1 MSSMFL
7 LFLGTTL
14 AQSPPKLPTNGW
26 ITAHFDGATLHPQG
40 ELGVAIPFS
49 RVTAIAV
56 EGFAGSLDAGLSLG
70 PTFEIGSL
78 YLSPMVG
85 FQSSYTGD
93 KGFGGQLLLAWEA
106 PPLPLYLESRARAFY
121 LLDEGGLLLSDRTLA
136 LVPLPWFA
144 VGLEH
149 DGEIR
154 PVGGHNRWGPR
165 FNFGIGKHLVLG
177 AYGGFEADP
186 EARTAAKARMLQTSI
201 ALGPAWLSAQA
212 TATVRW

>member
-1 MSSMFL
+1 MSALFL
-7 LFLGTTL
+7 LFFNAAL
-14 AQSPPKLPTNGW
+14 AQSPPKLPANGW
-26 ITAHFDGATLHPQG
+26 VTAHLDGATLGPQG

-49 RVTAIAV
+49 RVTALAV
-56 EGFAGSLDAGLSLG
+56 EGWASSLDAGLSLG

-78 YLSPMVG
+78 YLAPMAS

-93 KGFGGQLLLAWEA
+93 KGFGGQLLVAWEA
-106 PPLPLYLESRARAFY
+106 PPLPLYLESRARTLY
-121 LLDEGGLLLSDRTLA
+121 LLDEGGLLLSDRSLGLIT
-136 LVPLPWFA
+136 LPWFA

-165 FNFGIGKHLVLG
+165 FNFGIGKHLALG
-177 AYGGFEADP
+177 LFGGVEADP
-186 EARTAAKARMLQTSI
+186 EAREVAKARRLQTAV
-201 ALGPAWLSAQA
+201 ALGPAWLSAQL

>member
-1 MSSMFL
+1 MSALFL
-7 LFLGTTL
+7 LLVESTL
-14 AQSPPKLPTNGW
+14 AGAAPKLPANGW
-26 ITAHFDGATLHPQG
+26 ITAHFDGATLGPKG

-49 RVTAIAV
+49 RVTALAV
-56 EGFAGSLDAGLSLG
+56 EGFAGRLDAGLNLG

-78 YLSPMVG
+78 YLSPMVS

-93 KGFGGQLLLAWEA
+93 KGFGGQLLVAWEA
-106 PPLPLYLESRARAFY
+106 PPLPLYLESRARSLY
-121 LLDEGGLLLSDRTLA
+121 LLDEGGLLLSDRTL
-136 LVPLPWFA
+136 LMVSLPWFA
-144 VGLEH
+144 VGAEH

-177 AYGGFEADP
+177 VYGGIEAKP
-186 EARTAAKARMLQTSI
+186 EARDAAKAQMLQTSI
-201 ALGPAWLSAQA
+201 GLGPAWLSAQA